1 MNFENNFESLLDN
14 IREDIETLKDEY
26 ATLIHQGLYNSVY
39 RENDL
44 LEQIDELQ
52 DTLDELTT

>member
-14 IREDIETLKDEY
+14 IREDIVTLKDEY

-39 RENDL
+39 LENDL

>member
-14 IREDIETLKDEY
+14 IREDIYIKKLEWAE
-26 ATLIHQGLYNSVY
+26 LIHSGQDSAVRVNFI
-39 RENDL
+39 

-52 DTLDELTT
+52 DTLDQLTT